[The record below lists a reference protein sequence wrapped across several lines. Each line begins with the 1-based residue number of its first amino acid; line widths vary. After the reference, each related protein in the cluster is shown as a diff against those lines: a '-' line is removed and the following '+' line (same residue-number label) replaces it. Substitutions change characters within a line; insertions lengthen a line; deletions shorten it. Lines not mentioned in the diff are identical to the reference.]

1 MEPNPKEQAKKA
13 NLYGD
18 ALIYAFDQPAENI
31 AETLGLLGF
40 KNSEKFFEDLV
51 EAPED
56 YEAAFEKFLN
66 SQDEGVIDFD
76 FDYLPRSTVEQVGQL
91 AGSLA
96 ARGAGMA
103 LGGGIGAGVGLLGG
117 PFAGITVPAA
127 ASAGAFVGGFAG
139 PFLFEAAQVAGPV
152 ALARARANGRAE
164 PNWQDWAGATGTAT
178 VSGLFNMFGIRGV
191 GELNKSVYRTVSS
204 PIRAGAR
211 EGITEGFQG
220 LTEQVGSTLLT
231 DQGLEIDPKA
241 AIAEGIVGGTTGGAA
256 QAPVALANFPA
267 ALALD
272 TDLQE
277 RVAPIEQKVEQRIK
291 KVIEDLTPEEVEAR
305 RVLSE
310 DEDAI
315 ARRFSGM
322 PTDIKETENLEEIQE
337 GNDALDA
344 AFKRAQSVFTLKDK
358 KTVLDSLESITGVR
372 QPQYNPEVLAQIL
385 DAFTDQAQMSLLTYP
400 DTADTVKQRYDN
412 HLGGGDTPFDSPRL
426 DNIATKIIK
435 KQHSNI
441 LLGDNIEPYVQEAM
455 DEAARRLN
463 LNPENTAKLKGVFAS
478 VRNKTNKYMNE
489 HVNEFRVKTPSE
501 RVELTLGILRNYVD
515 EAAERLSREQS
526 STNSP
531 GRYDTAI
538 TGTAEP
544 RNVLELAEQEPLKVV
559 QPERSDLDKVMGVP
573 EGQVYIRDPLTMA
586 YSSVQPRLARLE
598 DGIEYDPQGILSL
611 LTTAQEIPESV
622 SKKQRGKLKND
633 EQAQVAKAKV
643 EAEDMGIVKLLKE
656 RQKLNRKI
664 TKTEIDELIKDFFAR
679 FETKRFDITRE
690 KDYGA
695 SMSTDERASLVRN
708 PRDALPSNSIEL
720 GIKGP
725 IFGTRQFEFEFIPRL
740 PSEHEL
746 AIRNVESAEEFNRY
760 VYDNNLK
767 EYFETRN
774 NYNHPYGVYWGR
786 DAYRL
791 IYEPA
796 DVEPNEIDTGTES
809 ERELGISLSVNENQ
823 SDLLKAKK
831 ETLGRSEETS
841 IAGLTKEQIEENVVG
856 ITGRPFSEANQY
868 VAEHEEK
875 VFEAGINNQSLN
887 GDSILYS
894 ILKKAGTPKK
904 IGDVMEIV
912 ERDFPRQDISP
923 FNIKPIHSLL
933 QQYVTKGDLITEGEL
948 TFEVTYPVNRIYQAV
963 SDDAFPT
970 VLLGDLVEAD
980 AMADR
985 GVVDRLIEAEF
996 KNERP
1001 RINRLEAAKEIIEKT
1016 LAEGFRP
1023 VGGGGL
1029 APRQLAYYA
1038 DILMT
1043 INTDLDMGPRTK
1055 EQIKNKIEEA
1065 IKESK
1070 TNKYTIRSHN
1080 LLNFHNFK
1088 ERRRFDEF
1096 RTKQRMAYQAKEELD
1111 TFITALERHQRS
1123 MTEKSLSDVEIN
1135 YKRMKD
1141 NEYLD
1146 DITATSLEDYIAGV
1160 IETDPEGFNIIDRL
1174 TNDQTIA
1181 SVADLQRDHGI
1192 VKNLLESY
1200 DAGRTSP
1207 GSDSILTYKQGLYD
1221 NITNYPRREARV
1233 LSDQLIKNLPEDV
1246 VNFYQNSPIFE
1257 QSYDV
1262 ASVQDLLD
1270 QYENINEV
1278 DVDKFNKAMATGG
1291 QSARHG
1297 IRTRVM
1303 DLVKA
1308 YPGSMEPEMTVTD
1321 FIDIPNKETNIAYG
1335 QRRMVG
1341 SYEIMQNEL
1350 RALAKRLGVESD
1362 LKEITYNIPI
1372 GDRLSN
1378 EDLLARYEEAVRL
1391 ARRQGMRVKEISND
1405 EVLRRADKG
1414 LALDIR
1420 RLREIYRANP
1430 DLFSVEGFK
1439 KGGLVPKPSMIKMN
1453 YGDYG
1458 RSYK

>member
-220 LTEQVGSTLLT
+220 LTEQIGSTALT

-277 RVAPIEQKVEQRIK
+277 RVAPIEEKVEKRIK
-291 KVIEDLTPEEVEAR
+291 KVIEDFTPEEVEAR

-310 DEDAI
+310 DEDALI
-315 ARRFSGM
+315 RRFSGM
-322 PTDIKETENLEEIQE
+322 PTDIKETENLEDIQR

-358 KTVLDSLESITGVR
+358 KTVLDSLESIANIR
-372 QPQYNPEVLAQIL
+372 QPQYNPEVLAKVL
-385 DAFTDQAQMSLLTYP
+385 DTYTDRAQMSLLTYP
-400 DTADTVKQRYDN
+400 DQADTIKQRYDN
-412 HLGGGDTPFDSPRL
+412 HLGGGETPVDSPRL
-426 DNIATKIIK
+426 DILATNIIK
-435 KQHSNI
+435 REHNNI
-441 LLGDNIEPYVQEAM
+441 LLGNNIEPYVQEAM
-455 DEAARRLN
+455 DEAASRLN
-463 LNPENTAKLKGVFAS
+463 LNPENTTKLKGVFAS
-478 VRNKTNKYMNE
+478 VRNKTSKYMDD
-489 HVNEFRVKTPSE
+489 HITEFRAKTPSE
-501 RVELTLGILRNYVD
+501 RIQLTLDILREYVE
-515 EAAERLSREQS
+515 EAAQRLSREQT

-573 EGQVYIRDPLTMA
+573 EGQVYLRDPLTMSH
-586 YSSVQPRLARLE
+586 SSVQPRLARLE

-611 LTTAQEIPESV
+611 LTTVQEIPESV

-656 RQKLNRKI
+656 RQKLNQKI

-679 FETKRFDITRE
+679 FEAKRYDITQERE
-690 KDYGA
+690 YGA

-708 PRDALPSNSIEL
+708 PRDALPNNSIRM
-720 GIKGP
+720 GIRGP
-725 IFGTRQFEFEFIPRL
+725 IFGTREFQFEFIPRL
-740 PSEHEL
+740 PSEHEQ
-746 AIRNVESAEEFNRY
+746 AIRNIESAEEFDQY
-760 VYDNNLK
+760 VYDNNLR
-767 EYFETRN
+767 EYFETKN
-774 NYNHPYGVYWGR
+774 KPGHPKGVYWGR

-791 IYEPA
+791 IYEPT
-796 DVEPNEIDTGTES
+796 DGEPNQIDTATES
-809 ERELGISLSVNENQ
+809 DRELGISLSVNENQ
-823 SDLLKAKK
+823 SDLLQAKK
-831 ETLGRSEETS
+831 QALGRSDETS

-856 ITGRPFSEANQY
+856 ITNRPFSEANRY
-868 VAEHEEK
+868 IAEHEEK
-875 VFEAGINNQSLN
+875 VFEAGINNQALS
-887 GDSILYS
+887 GDTILYS
-894 ILKKAGTPKK
+894 ILKKAGIPKK
-904 IGDVMEIV
+904 IGDVMDVV
-912 ERDFPRQDISP
+912 ERGFGSVGQTVSP
-923 FNIKPIHSLL
+923 FGIKPIHSLL
-933 QQYVTKGDLITEGEL
+933 QQYVTKGDLITEGDL
-948 TFEVTYPVNRIYQAV
+948 NFEVTYPVNKIYQAV
-963 SDDAFPT
+963 SDDPYPT

-985 GVVDRLIEAEF
+985 EVVNRLIEEEF

-1001 RINRLEAAKEIIEKT
+1001 RINRLEAAKEIIEKA
-1016 LAEGFRP
+1016 LEEGFRP
-1023 VGGGGL
+1023 MPSTYERT
-1029 APRQLAYYA
+1029 PRPNDRLSLRQQAYYT
-1038 DILMT
+1038 DILNI

-1055 EQIKNKIEEA
+1055 KEIKDKTEEA

-1070 TNKYTIRSHN
+1070 TNKYTIKSHN
-1080 LLNFHNFK
+1080 LLNYHNFK
-1088 ERRRFDEF
+1088 GDRRYNEYK
-1096 RTKQRMAYQAKEELD
+1096 TTQRMARNAKEELD
-1111 TFITALERHQRS
+1111 TFIIALERHQRS

-1160 IETDPEGFNIIDRL
+1160 TETDAEGFNIIDRL
-1174 TNDQTIA
+1174 TNDQTVYSTA
-1181 SVADLQRDHGI
+1181 QLKQDHGI
-1192 VKNLLESY
+1192 VENLLESY
-1200 DAGRTSP
+1200 DAGRTAP
-1207 GSDSILTYKQGLYD
+1207 GSDSILKFKQGIYD
-1221 NITNYPRREARV
+1221 NVTNYPRREAKV
-1233 LSDQLIKNLPEDV
+1233 LSDELIKNLPEDV
-1246 VNFYQNSPIFE
+1246 VNFYRTSPVFE

-1270 QYENINEV
+1270 QYENINDV

-1303 DLVKA
+1303 DLLKA

-1335 QRRMVG
+1335 QGSMVG

-1350 RALAKRLGVESD
+1350 RALAKRLGVEGD
-1362 LKEITYNIPI
+1362 LKEITYNIPLR
-1372 GDRLSN
+1372 DRVSN
-1378 EDLLARYEEAVRL
+1378 EDILNSYQSAVRR
-1391 ARRQGMRVKEISND
+1391 AERDGMRVKEISND

-1420 RLREIYRANP
+1420 RLRETEHDKNELRR
-1430 DLFSVEGFK
+1430 L
-1439 KGGLVPKPSMIKMN
+1439 
-1453 YGDYG
+1453 
-1458 RSYK
+1458 R